1 MWYNIFG
8 YWKGFCMYSIGD
20 YIVHPGQGVC
30 RVEAVLE
37 EPLAAYQLLPIGM
50 RHPTHIRFPVSNAHK
65 LRPVLSR
72 DEAEELLDEY
82 PSMQVDSYTDR
93 SNALE
98 EEHFKQEIRQGTC
111 RDSMRIVKTFRLRI
125 AETKARNKKP
135 PVAYER
141 ILKQASQ
148 RSLEELSVALEM
160 SVDDVKALFEQRFD
174 ESQN

>member
-1 MWYNIFG
+1 MSEP
-8 YWKGFCMYSIGD
+8 M
-20 YIVHPGQGVC
+20 
-30 RVEAVLE
+30 EA
-37 EPLAAYQLLPIGM
+37 YRLLPIGL
-50 RHPTHIRFPVSNAHK
+50 RHPTYIRFPLANAEK
-65 LRPVLSR
+65 LRPVLTR
-72 DEAEELLDEY
+72 DEAVELIEEY
-82 PSMQVDSYTDR
+82 PSMQVDNYTDR

-125 AETKARNKKP
+125 AQTRARNKKP

-160 SVDDVKALFEQRFD
+160 SVDDVRALFEQRFD
-174 ESQN
+174 ESEN

>member
-1 MWYNIFG
+1 
-8 YWKGFCMYSIGD
+8 MYSAGD

-30 RVEAVLE
+30 RVEGLVS
-37 EPLAAYQLLPIGM
+37 EPMEAYRLLPIGL
-50 RHPTHIRFPVSNAHK
+50 RHPTYIRFPLANAEK
-65 LRPVLSR
+65 LRPVLTR
-72 DEAEELLDEY
+72 DEAVELIEEY
-82 PSMQVDSYTDR
+82 PSMQVDNYTDR

-125 AETKARNKKP
+125 AQTRARNKKP

-160 SVDDVKALFEQRFD
+160 SVDDVRALFEQRFD
-174 ESQN
+174 ESEN

>member
-1 MWYNIFG
+1 MFNVG
-8 YWKGFCMYSIGD
+8 E

-30 RVEAVLE
+30 RVEGVVE
-37 EPLAAYQLLPIGM
+37 EPLEAYSLLPIGL
-50 RHPTHIRFPVSNAHK
+50 RHPTFIRFPVANADK
-65 LRPVLSR
+65 LRPILSR
-72 DEAEELLDEY
+72 DEAEELIEEY
-82 PSMQVDSYTDR
+82 PNMQVDNYTDR

-125 AETKARNKKP
+125 AETRARNKKP

-160 SVDDVKALFEQRFD
+160 SVDDVRALFEQRFD
-174 ESQN
+174 ESEN

>member
-1 MWYNIFG
+1 
-8 YWKGFCMYSIGD
+8 
-20 YIVHPGQGVC
+20 
-30 RVEAVLE
+30 
-37 EPLAAYQLLPIGM
+37 
-50 RHPTHIRFPVSNAHK
+50 
-65 LRPVLSR
+65 
-72 DEAEELLDEY
+72 
-82 PSMQVDSYTDR
+82 MQVDNYTDK

-125 AETKARNKKP
+125 AQTRARNKKP

-160 SVDDVKALFEQRFD
+160 PVEDVRLLFEQRFD
-174 ESQN
+174 ESEN

>member
-1 MWYNIFG
+1 
-8 YWKGFCMYSIGD
+8 MYSIGD

-30 RVEAVLE
+30 RVEGFVE
-37 EPLAAYQLLPIGM
+37 EPQASYQLLPVGM
-50 RHPTHIRFPVSNAHK
+50 RHPTRIRFPVTNAHK
-65 LRPVLSR
+65 LRPVLTHE
-72 DEAEELLDEY
+72 EAMELIDEY
-82 PSMQVDSYTDR
+82 PTMQVDSYTDR

-98 EEHFKQEIRQGTC
+98 EEHFRQEIRQGTC

-148 RSLEELSVALEM
+148 RSLEELSIALEM
-160 SVDDVKALFEQRFD
+160 PVDDVKTLFEQRSD
-174 ESQN
+174 ESLN

>member
-1 MWYNIFG
+1 
-8 YWKGFCMYSIGD
+8 MYSVGE

-30 RVEAVLE
+30 RVEGYVE
-37 EPLAAYQLLPIGM
+37 TPQAAYELLPIGM

-65 LRPVLSR
+65 LRPVLSY
-72 DEAEELLDEY
+72 DEAVELIDEY
-82 PSMQVDSYTDR
+82 PTMQVDNYTDR

-98 EEHFKQEIRQGTC
+98 EAHFKQEIRKGTC

-125 AETKARNKKP
+125 AETRARNKKP

-148 RSLEELSVALEM
+148 RSLEELAVALEM
-160 SVDDVKALFEQRFD
+160 SVDDVRTMFEQRFD